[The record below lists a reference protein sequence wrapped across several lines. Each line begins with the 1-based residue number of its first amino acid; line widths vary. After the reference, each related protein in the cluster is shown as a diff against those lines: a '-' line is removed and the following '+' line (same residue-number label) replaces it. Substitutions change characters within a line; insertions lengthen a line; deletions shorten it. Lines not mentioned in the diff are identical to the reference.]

1 MQNSSDLLLY
11 KKINRVFATESTEG
25 HGKKR
30 FSATGSPYLFIFP
43 CFSVDSVAEKKSVCP
58 RSPLV
63 CVKAHAYLVAPL
75 NYRAFDDGGVLQ
87 HDLVGTLGANG
98 ITNLI
103 RKFPP
108 GGAAFVDQRFP
119 TQGLFPLAQLLAGE
133 AVFLEVVE
141 LVGDAVFV
149 QPLAGFF
156 HGVRSEEHTSELQSR
171 PHLVCR
177 LLLEKKNQIAESL
190 IH

>member
-58 RSPLV
+58 RSPLD

-87 HDLVGTLGANG
+87 HDMVGTLGANG
-98 ITNLI
+98 KIG
-103 RKFPP
+103 R
-108 GGAAFVDQRFP
+108 ASCRER
-119 TQGLFPLAQLLAGE
+119 GE
-133 AVFLEVVE
+133 
-141 LVGDAVFV
+141 
-149 QPLAGFF
+149 
-156 HGVRSEEHTSELQSR
+156 
-171 PHLVCR
+171 
-177 LLLEKKNQIAESL
+177 
-190 IH
+190 

>member
-43 CFSVDSVAEKKSVCP
+43 CFSVDEKKSVCP

-108 GGAAFVDQRFP
+108 GGAPFVDQRFP
-119 TQGLFPLAQLLAGE
+119 ADGLFPLAQLLAGE

-156 HGVRSEEHTSELQSR
+156 DGVA
-171 PHLVCR
+171 VFD
-177 LLLEKKNQIAESL
+177 AV
-190 IH
+190 